1 MAEVANF
8 PHRVLIADVRDD
20 GTYIRVTW
28 HSERATFVLSH
39 WDNDR
44 CIAATRVSVDD
55 VPQLIRLLTDGLAN
69 ALANERAEPPAARS
83 VPLSS
88 WATLTRWFTRL
99 RRRRPVA
106 DVVPLRIGDVP
117 DMTFDELPWK
127 KSESC

>member
-28 HSERATFVLSH
+28 HAERSTFVLSH
-39 WDNDR
+39 WDNNG

-55 VPQLIRLLTDGLAN
+55 VPQLIGLLTNGLAD
-69 ALANERAEPPAARS
+69 ALANERATPQTAGMARRQR
-83 VPLSS
+83 
-88 WATLTRWFTRL
+88 WTHLTRWF
-99 RRRRPVA
+99 RRQRRPRPVA
-106 DVVPLRIGDVP
+106 DVVPLRISDVP
-117 DMTFDELPWK
+117 QMTFDELPWK

>member
-44 CIAATRVSVDD
+44 CIAATRVCVDD
-55 VPQLIRLLTDGLAN
+55 VPQLIRLLTDGLAD
-69 ALANERAEPPAARS
+69 ALAHERAEPQPARG
-83 VPLSS
+83 VPRRTR
-88 WATLTRWFTRL
+88 AKLTRWFRRL
-99 RRRRPVA
+99 RGPRPVA

-117 DMTFDELPWK
+117 DMTFDELPWM

>member
-1 MAEVANF
+1 VAEVANF

-55 VPQLIRLLTDGLAN
+55 VPQLIRLLMDGLAN
-69 ALANERAEPPAARS
+69 ALANERAEPQAARS
-83 VPLSS
+83 VPRRSRT
-88 WATLTRWFTRL
+88 TLMRWFRRL
-99 RRRRPVA
+99 RRPRPVA

>member
-1 MAEVANF
+1 VAEVANF

-55 VPQLIRLLTDGLAN
+55 VPQLIRLLTDGLAD
-69 ALANERAEPPAARS
+69 ALANERAESQAARIVRRRS
-83 VPLSS
+83 PAMLM
-88 WATLTRWFTRL
+88 RWFRRL
-99 RRRRPVA
+99 RRPRPVA
-106 DVVPLRIGDVP
+106 EVVPLRIADAP

>member
-1 MAEVANF
+1 VAEVANF

-39 WDNDR
+39 WDNDG

-55 VPQLIRLLTDGLAN
+55 VPQLIRLLTDGLAD
-69 ALANERAEPPAARS
+69 ALANERAEPQAARS
-83 VPLSS
+83 LPRPRRASLM
-88 WATLTRWFTRL
+88 RWLRRL
-99 RRRRPVA
+99 RRRPPVA

-117 DMTFDELPWK
+117 DMTFDELPWM